1 MAVLSK
7 RIIISLPVKLYNNLK
22 RIAAQEYK
30 SVAGIVRESIME
42 RMEDE
47 FTKEELALIEQ
58 GHREFKSGKGWSWR
72 SLKHG

>member
-58 GHREFKSGKGWSWR
+58 GHRGFKSGKGRSWR
-72 SLKHG
+72 SVKHG